1 MVFTLH
7 RYIFREAFKVF
18 VLAAV
23 ALTLILSL
31 GSILRPIQE
40 YGVGPQH
47 VLYLM
52 GYFLPITLTFILPMA
67 ALFAASLVYGR
78 FASDNEL
85 DACRASG
92 ISLVTLVH
100 PGLVLAIIVA
110 IANLILSF
118 HVMPVFIQRAEES
131 LKADAKN
138 IIFRNIQR
146 SGYYKLP
153 DGRYLVYADNA
164 DLQNDTLSGVVVT
177 ELKGV
182 EIKRIVTAENAKV
195 QFNPHERFNEVKIT
209 AHKTYQMDPDGD
221 TASAEW
227 LPITAEF
234 GSLLGDDIKFK
245 KIDEMKSI
253 QAEPIRFYP
262 IEKMARSVYAQF
274 ITELLAEDI
283 TSKIEQPPSAQE
295 KNAPAFA
302 ADSPSQKEQ
311 NENPANEK
319 ATVPIGTPEDGDR
332 FYKLHSGQKLV
343 EFSAG
348 QCTLKDEKKV
358 LLSDNVVVIEYNAGS
373 KVPLQELV
381 ATKVLLHIEGDELAP
396 TLTMEIY
403 NPTWRR
409 ADGAEGLSRLQ
420 IIRGLII
427 PQHVIDKIETEDVLK
442 AISPA
447 SISSAL
453 QKKPSPVLRELQN
466 KLQRKI
472 RRTFVEIKAEIHSRL
487 VFGIGCVL
495 LIMIGIGLGIIKK
508 GGHLL
513 SAFGVSSVPAAVLIV
528 CIMMGKNITKNPGAQ
543 AVSGIILMWG
553 SLVLLSAL
561 AVVVYHKLL
570 KN

>member
-40 YGVGPQH
+40 YGVGPRN

-92 ISLVTLVH
+92 ISLVTLVY

-131 LKADAKN
+131 LKADAKK

-164 DLQNDTLSGVVVT
+164 DLQNDTLSGVVVA

-195 QFNPHERFNEVKIT
+195 QFNPHQLFNEVKIT
-209 AHKTYQMDPDGD
+209 AYKTYQMDPDGD

-234 GSLLGDDIKFK
+234 GSLLGDNIKFK
-245 KIDEMKSI
+245 KIDEMKRI
-253 QAEPIRFYP
+253 RVDPIRFYP
-262 IEKMARSVYAQF
+262 IQKMARSVYAQF

-283 TSKIEQPPSAQE
+283 TSKIGQLHSGGDRQE
-295 KNAPAFA
+295 SDFTG
-302 ADSPSQKEQ
+302 DSLLQKEQ

-319 ATVPIGTPEDGDR
+319 TAYPGAPEDTDR

-343 EFSAG
+343 EFTAG
-348 QCTLKDEKKV
+348 QCALKDEKKV
-358 LLSDNVVVIEYNAGS
+358 LLSDNVVVIEYNAAS
-373 KVPLQELV
+373 KVPLQRLV
-381 ATKVLLHIEGDELAP
+381 ATKALLHIEGDELAP

-409 ADGAEGLSRLQ
+409 ADGSEGLSRLQ

-453 QKKPSPVLRELQN
+453 QEKPSSILRELQN
-466 KLQRKI
+466 RLQRKI
-472 RRTFVEIKAEIHSRL
+472 QRTFVEIKAEIHSRL

-528 CIMMGKNITKNPGAQ
+528 CIMMGKNITKNPGSQ
-543 AVSGIILMWG
+543 AVSGIILMWA
-553 SLVLLSAL
+553 SLVLLLAL
-561 AVVVYHKLL
+561 AVVIYHKLL

>member
-92 ISLVTLVH
+92 ISLVTLVY

-131 LKADAKN
+131 LKADAKK

-164 DLQNDTLSGVVVT
+164 DLQNDILSGVVVA

-195 QFNPHERFNEVKIT
+195 QFNPHQRFNEVKIT
-209 AHKTYQMDPDGD
+209 AYKTYQMDPDGD

-245 KIDEMKSI
+245 RIDEMKRI
-253 QAEPIRFYP
+253 RVDPIRFYP
-262 IEKMARSVYAQF
+262 VEKMARSVYAQF

-283 TSKIEQPPSAQE
+283 TSKIGQLRSGGDRQE
-295 KNAPAFA
+295 SDFTG
-302 ADSPSQKEQ
+302 DSLLQKEQ

-319 ATVPIGTPEDGDR
+319 TAHQGAPEDTDR

-343 EFSAG
+343 EFTAG
-348 QCTLKDEKKV
+348 QCALKDEKKV

-381 ATKVLLHIEGDELAP
+381 ATKALLHIEGDELAP

-409 ADGAEGLSRLQ
+409 ADGSEGLSRLQ
-420 IIRGLII
+420 IIRGLIL
-427 PQHVIDKIETEDVLK
+427 PQHVMDKIETEDVLK

-453 QKKPSPVLRELQN
+453 QEKPSSILQELQN

-472 RRTFVEIKAEIHSRL
+472 QRTFVEIKAEIHSRL

-495 LIMIGIGLGIIKK
+495 LIMIGIGLGIMKK

-543 AVSGIILMWG
+543 AVSGIILMWA
-553 SLVLLSAL
+553 SLVLLLSL
-561 AVVVYHKLL
+561 AVVIYHKLL

>member
-40 YGVGPQH
+40 YGVGPRH

-52 GYFLPITLTFILPMA
+52 GYFLPITLTFVLPMA

-78 FASDNEL
+78 FAGDNEL

-92 ISLVTLVH
+92 ISLVTLVY

-131 LKADAKN
+131 LKADAKK

-146 SGYYKLP
+146 SGYYKPP
-153 DGRYLVYADNA
+153 DGRYLIYADNA
-164 DLQNDTLSGVVVT
+164 DVQNDTLSGVVVA

-195 QFNPHERFNEVKIT
+195 QFNPHQRFNEVKIT
-209 AHKTYQMDPDGD
+209 AYKTYQMDPDGD

-245 KIDEMKSI
+245 KIDEMKRI

-283 TSKIEQPPSAQE
+283 TSKIGQMRSSDEGKEPD
-295 KNAPAFA
+295 FA
-302 ADSPSQKEQ
+302 GDSLSQKGQ
-311 NENPANEK
+311 NENPANEE
-319 ATVPIGTPEDGDR
+319 TTIPVRTPEDTDR

-343 EFSAG
+343 EFTAG
-348 QCTLKDEKKV
+348 QCALKDEKKV
-358 LLSDNVVVIEYNAGS
+358 LLSDNVVVIEYNVGS
-373 KVPLQELV
+373 EVPLQRLL
-381 ATKVLLHIEGDELAP
+381 ATKALLHIEGDELAP

-403 NPTWRR
+403 NPAWRR
-409 ADGAEGLSRLQ
+409 ADGSEGLSRLQ

-427 PQHVIDKIETEDVLK
+427 PQQVIDKIETEDVLK

-453 QKKPSPVLRELQN
+453 QEKPSSILQELQN

-561 AVVVYHKLL
+561 AVVIYHKLL